1 MLLLHQNKHWTVP
14 CVSPLRPPARFAKAA
29 LARLHIATRGNVVC
43 WAIAFSCIVFCL
55 FRFHSTKLTFQPH
68 LYLLLYTFFYHHL
81 EGIPEVFYFGPCGK
95 YNALVMELLGPSL
108 EDLFDLCG
116 RRFSLKT
123 VLMIAIQLVSMFGP
137 WITRT
142 TYGVFLF
149 VFCSF
154 ISLLLVFFWYISKR
168 RMQIETIPRRGKRP
182 VSAAAPPDPVRS
194 AVCSRYC
201 GSAPLQPT
209 LPLLFLSYGGSSSFL
224 DSSYIPEPNS
234 KQICKSPSFP
244 CVFSEP
250 TRRNPRTLSHNV
262 AELDLATTLTHT
274 NNKRDIQF

>member
-14 CVSPLRPPARFAKAA
+14 CVPPLRPPARFAKAA

-55 FRFHSTKLTFQPH
+55 FRFQSTKLTFQPH
-68 LYLLLYTFFYHHL
+68 LYLLFIHFFYHHL

-137 WITRT
+137 WVTRT

-149 VFCSF
+149 VF
-154 ISLLLVFFWYISKR
+154 V
-168 RMQIETIPRRGKRP
+168 
-182 VSAAAPPDPVRS
+182 
-194 AVCSRYC
+194 
-201 GSAPLQPT
+201 PL
-209 LPLLFLSYGGSSSFL
+209 FR
-224 DSSYIPEPNS
+224 
-234 KQICKSPSFP
+234 
-244 CVFSEP
+244 FS
-250 TRRNPRTLSHNV
+250 
-262 AELDLATTLTHT
+262 
-274 NNKRDIQF
+274 